1 MKKLLLFSGLLMLF
15 LGACS
20 VDNITE
26 VSVNAN
32 EYSDISA
39 EELSSM
45 LEDKDFFLLDV
56 HIPEQ
61 EHIDGTDAFI
71 PYNDI
76 SSYISDLPEDKD
88 EQIVVYCRSGSM
100 SRSASQELI
109 DLGYSNI
116 LNLEGGIQAYNR
128 L

>member
-1 MKKLLLFSGLLMLF
+1 MKKLLLFSGLLIFF

-26 VSVNAN
+26 VSATAN